1 MTEQEL
7 ELVNNVDKKLEI
19 YRQRNN
25 RTMFGLSKLMNIDRQ
40 PFYRILSR
48 KYVPTISSL
57 FIIARNLNCTVHE
70 LISEKVFI
78 DILVY
83 EDLTLKDKNNTFR
96 IYISNQ
102 DYEIIGSLNLYGV
115 IRNNK
120 IRIYCSILNFIND
133 GVYIVNLNNERVEI
147 EILSAGS
154 ELIIAKIK
162 NEEQRLNRDQIKPIA
177 KYFKEVPI
185 IEDDFAKI
193 KSAINDLQPH

>member
-7 ELVNNVDKKLEI
+7 DLVNNVAKKLEI
-19 YRQRNN
+19 YMQRNN

-57 FIIARNLNCTVHE
+57 FIIASNLNCTVHE
-70 LISEKVFI
+70 LISEKIFI
-78 DILVY
+78 DIPVY
-83 EDLTLKDKNNTFR
+83 DDLSLDNKHATFR

-102 DYEIIGSLNLYGV
+102 DYETVGALDVYGV
-115 IRNNK
+115 NHNNK
-120 IRIYCSILNFIND
+120 IRIYYNVLDFVND
-133 GVYIVNLNNERVEI
+133 GIYIANLNDSRVEI

-154 ELIIAKIK
+154 ELVIAKIK
-162 NEEQRLNRDQIKPIA
+162 NEEHRLNRGQIEPIA

-185 IEDDFAKI
+185 VEDDFCKRQI
-193 KSAINDLQPH
+193 GNQ